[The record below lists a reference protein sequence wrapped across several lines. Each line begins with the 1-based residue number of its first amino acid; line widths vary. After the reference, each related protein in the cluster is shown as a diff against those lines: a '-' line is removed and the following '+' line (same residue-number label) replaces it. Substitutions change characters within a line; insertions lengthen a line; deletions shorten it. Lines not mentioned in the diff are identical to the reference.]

1 MIKKLEKAFLIRL
14 TKSKGSGKNAQTT
27 VKPAKDGTVEVQF
40 NPSSLRVTYT
50 NNIDQGGATTLD
62 QRRQNPSAQSAT
74 LNFDL
79 EFDTAEV
86 SDGQGPVDVRIR
98 TANIR
103 QFAEPSSKA
112 PKEPPPLLKFL
123 WGSFSFVG
131 IVSQLVEDMDLF
143 SPEGRPLRAKVSV
156 TMKEVRLDLEAKTV
170 GKGTRTS
177 DNAAPTGKPNPSSG
191 APGSPPSRNPDTAA
205 LAQSGESLQQ
215 LLARLNADPAA
226 WRAAMSGLGSP
237 LSLPAGAQVQ
247 LAADASAELGVG
259 ATAGFAAGAAV
270 QDPASLASALG
281 AGDVLS
287 VAGPV
292 GGVVDAAV
300 GAGGGISAAG
310 EMTTAA
316 AGASSAAGFVL
327 AEGGGVVASTRT
339 VISAQ
344 AQASIASAR
353 AAFEVP
359 AARISVQATGREA
372 RAVDP
377 RSQTFG
383 RGIPLRPRPQITG
396 P

>member
-27 VKPAKDGTVEVQF
+27 VKPAEDGTVEVQF

-79 EFDTAEV
+79 EFDTAEE
-86 SDGQGPVDVRIR
+86 SDGQGPVDVRTR

-112 PKEPPPLLKFL
+112 PKEPPPLLRFL

-177 DNAAPTGKPNPSSG
+177 DNATSTGKSNPSSG

-215 LLARLNADPAA
+215 LLGRLNADPAA
-226 WRAAMSGLGSP
+226 WRAAMSGLASP

-259 ATAGFAAGAAV
+259 ATAGFAAGVAV
-270 QDPASLASALG
+270 QDPASLAGALG
-281 AGDVLS
+281 VSDGLGDAVS
-287 VAGPV
+287 V
-292 GGVVDAAV
+292 GGEAGASV
-300 GAGGGISAAG
+300 AGGGISAPG
-310 EMTTAA
+310 EVTTAA
-316 AGASSAAGFVL
+316 AAASGAAGFVL

-339 VISAQ
+339 VIAAH

-359 AARISVQATGREA
+359 PAQISVQATGRDA

-377 RSQTFG
+377 RTQTFG
-383 RGIPLRPRPQITG
+383 RGIPLRPRLQITD

>member
-1 MIKKLEKAFLIRL
+1 MTKKLEKAFLIRL
-14 TKSKGSGKNAQTT
+14 TKSKDTGKNAQTT
-27 VKPAKDGTVEVQF
+27 VKPAQDGTVEVQF

-79 EFDTAEV
+79 EFDTAEE
-86 SDGQGPVDVRIR
+86 SDGQGPVDVTTR
-98 TANIR
+98 TASIR
-103 QFAEPSSKA
+103 QFAVPSSEA

-177 DNAAPTGKPNPSSG
+177 DNATPAGKPNPSSG
-191 APGSPPSRNPDTAA
+191 GPGSPPARNPDTAA
-205 LAQSGESLQQ
+205 LAQAGESLQQ
-215 LLARLNADPAA
+215 MLARLNADPAA

-247 LAADASAELGVG
+247 LAAGASAELGVG
-259 ATAGFAAGAAV
+259 ATAGFAAGAV
-270 QDPASLASALG
+270 VRDPASLAGALG
-281 AGDVLS
+281 VSDGLADAGVS
-287 VAGPV
+287 V
-292 GGVVDAAV
+292 GGVASAGAA
-300 GAGGGISAAG
+300 GGISAAG
-310 EMTTAA
+310 EVTAA
-316 AGASSAAGFVL
+316 AGDASSAAGFVL
-327 AEGGGVVASTRT
+327 AEGGGVVAAART
-339 VISAQ
+339 VIAAQ

-359 AARISVQATGREA
+359 PTRISVQATGRDVWT
-372 RAVDP
+372 VDP
-377 RSQTFG
+377 RTQTFG
-383 RGIPLRPRPQITG
+383 RGIPLRPRPRITD